1 MMDTQLSVLYMI
13 LVVFAAVV
21 PVYLFYRFM
30 GPVVSTINYKSARIT
45 AQFGGPAAL
54 YIALIWI
61 LLGLLPPPPPCYE
74 AWKVKGV
81 AKLEDEREPL
91 QENDIALMPPG
102 ITVNEGHFILDVIAK
117 PNAVGKPELPSIQV
131 SHEGYKSV
139 TIPLKAG
146 KQPTSS
152 GYSEVRVDRRNKSVN
167 IDPFVLSKR

>member
-61 LLGLLPPPPPCYE
+61 FWVYYLLHRL
-74 AWKVKGV
+74 AT
-81 AKLEDEREPL
+81 KL
-91 QENDIALMPPG
+91 
-102 ITVNEGHFILDVIAK
+102 
-117 PNAVGKPELPSIQV
+117 GK
-131 SHEGYKSV
+131 
-139 TIPLKAG
+139 
-146 KQPTSS
+146 
-152 GYSEVRVDRRNKSVN
+152 
-167 IDPFVLSKR
+167 